1 MRDDSPN
8 KPHEVRSM
16 GGSKSGIWHTGG
28 VSAMMRTNMRMGAKK
43 GTIEVQNASCELG
56 CCKTGVASMMA
67 KMMGNIAGHCTCCAS
82 ASEFTMEPSA
92 AYMVEYRK

>member
-1 MRDDSPN
+1 MRDDSPS
-8 KPHEVRSM
+8 KPHVVSSM
-16 GGSKSGIWHTGG
+16 SAMQSAICPTGG
-28 VSAMMRTNMRMGAKK
+28 GSAMMRPNMRMGAKK

-67 KMMGNIAGHCTCCAS
+67 KMMGNMAGHCTCCAS